1 MMNKKQQLRSV
12 LRKRRRELPPD
23 VRKEM
28 NIRIF
33 RKVVDSDWFRNADTL
48 LLYISCKGEPDT
60 LHILQE
66 AFAQNKQVAVPRC
79 LADGIM
85 EFIRIRSLLDL
96 EEGAYGIPEPVG
108 AEHPVI
114 TDRTVCLVPAVGFT
128 ADGKRLG
135 QGGGYYDRFLAA
147 YPHLQTA
154 GICYQCCLCDDLP
167 CEPHDRNVNIVITD

>member
-1 MMNKKQQLRSV
+1 MDAKQQLRSV
-12 LRKRRRELPPD
+12 LRRRRRELSPD
-23 VRKEM
+23 VRREM
-28 NIRIF
+28 DERIF
-33 RKVVDSDWFRNADTL
+33 QKVVHSDWFRRADTL

-60 LHILQE
+60 QRILQE

-85 EFIRIRSLLDL
+85 EFIRIGSLSDL
-96 EEGAYGIPEPVG
+96 EAGAYGIPEPTGSEQLVL
-108 AEHPVI
+108 

-154 GICYQCCLCDDLP
+154 GICYQCCLCEDLP
-167 CEPHDRNVNIVITD
+167 CEAHDRTVDIVITD